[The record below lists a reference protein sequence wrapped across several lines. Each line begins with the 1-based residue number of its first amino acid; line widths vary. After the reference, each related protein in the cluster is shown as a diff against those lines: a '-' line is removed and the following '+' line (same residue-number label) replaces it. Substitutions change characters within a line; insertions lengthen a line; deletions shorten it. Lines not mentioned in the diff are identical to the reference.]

1 MEVIIIIGVLFFMAW
16 AMFKIGDSSLDDL
29 LSDTFGQE
37 EERNDEP
44 RL

>member
-1 MEVIIIIGVLFFMAW
+1 MAVIIIIGVLFFMAW
-16 AMFKIGDSSLDDL
+16 ALFKIGHSSIDDL
-29 LSDTFGQE
+29 LSSTFGTE